1 MARRLP
7 EATSHGVEAQI
18 LLGCA
23 RAHLEPG
30 TRERIARLV
39 DGAPDWSAL
48 IELADSH
55 ALLPLLYR
63 HLNDVAPASVP
74 QRAMIELW
82 GRHEV
87 TARRNRSMAG
97 ELVEIVDALDA
108 NGVDSLPYKGPA
120 LAVQLYADVALREFC
135 DLDILLRARDVSRAK
150 EILRGLGY
158 LPEYPLEPVV
168 EAAFLHAPSQYHL
181 VLARAGGPMVEL
193 HWKTDADFPIERG
206 DDGWW
211 AGLERARL
219 GDRML
224 RAFGSSELLL
234 VLCLHG
240 SKHGW
245 GRLAWLADVG
255 EILRGNGNLE
265 WDWIFARA
273 QSLGCMRRVALGLH
287 LAHELLDAP
296 MPATVER
303 RMADYPGVAQLAAR
317 IERSMFMR
325 NPAPLNALQGL
336 HFNLS
341 LYERASHR
349 VAHVV
354 NTIWEPSL
362 VEWMRWPLPR
372 ALFFLYPPLRLM
384 RLVVKYGGAR
394 DQREAPAKPA

>member
-39 DGAPDWSAL
+39 GGAPDWSAL

-63 HLNDVAPASVP
+63 HLNEVAPASVP

-108 NGVDSLPYKGPA
+108 NGVVSLPYKGPA
-120 LAVQLYADVALREFC
+120 LAVQLYADLALREFC
-135 DLDILLRARDVSRAK
+135 DLDILVRARDVASAK

-181 VLARAGGPMVEL
+181 VLARPGGTMVEL

-206 DDGWW
+206 DDDGWW
-211 AGLERARL
+211 AGLERARF

-224 RAFGSSELLL
+224 RAFGASELLL

-255 EILRGNGNLE
+255 RSSAGTATSSGIG
-265 WDWIFARA
+265 FSPARKA
-273 QSLGCMRRVALGLH
+273 SVAC
-287 LAHELLDAP
+287 
-296 MPATVER
+296 
-303 RMADYPGVAQLAAR
+303 AA
-317 IERSMFMR
+317 
-325 NPAPLNALQGL
+325 
-336 HFNLS
+336 
-341 LYERASHR
+341 
-349 VAHVV
+349 
-354 NTIWEPSL
+354 
-362 VEWMRWPLPR
+362 WPLDFTWRMSSSTRQCPR
-372 ALFFLYPPLRLM
+372 QSKEGWRIT
-384 RLVVKYGGAR
+384 RVSR
-394 DQREAPAKPA
+394 SSRPASNDRCSCAIPRP